1 MIHKLD
7 SSHNTNIAPHDS
19 YNTNYTEEEHTQES
33 HILKKKIKNKLNIFS
48 KIKNYYYILLMILL
62 ALSLSIA
69 LLLSYKVN
77 YFIKNVSIN
86 IIEIHG
92 ASIQSQKIIL
102 NTLNKLKG
110 QPISKLN
117 LQYLQTYLLSMPSIA
132 KASVYRN
139 MTGKVKIFVLEK
151 NPYFL
156 WLNDNN
162 NYKIVDSENQ
172 IINVKLQFP
181 VTDLIKIE
189 SGEEALKQSSVIRFL
204 MYKDINI
211 LKQVDTI
218 MYKGY
223 YWNII
228 LKNNIIIKLPIDNV
242 ELSYM
247 NLVKIINKYNLL
259 KRKIEYIDAR
269 IPNKIFIM
277 PRK

>member
-77 YFIKNVSIN
+77 YFIKNVAIN
-86 IIEIHG
+86 SIEIHG

-242 ELSYM
+242 ELYELSK
-247 NLVKIINKYNLL
+247 NN
-259 KRKIEYIDAR
+259 
-269 IPNKIFIM
+269 
-277 PRK
+277 

>member
-1 MIHKLD
+1 MINKFN
-7 SSHNTNIAPHDS
+7 SSNHTHVEHNGS
-19 YNTNYTEEEHTQES
+19 YGTNYTEDEHTQES

-48 KIKNYYYILLMILL
+48 KLKNYYYILLMILL
-62 ALSLSIA
+62 ALSLSIV

-77 YFIKNVSIN
+77 YFIKNVAIN
-86 IIEIHG
+86 SIEIHG

>member
-7 SSHNTNIAPHDS
+7 SSNHASVEHNDS
-19 YNTNYTEEEHTQES
+19 YNTNYTEEEHNQENHAS
-33 HILKKKIKNKLNIFS
+33 KKTINKKIDIFS
-48 KIKNYYYILLMILL
+48 KLRNYYYLLLIILL
-62 ALSLSIA
+62 ALSFSIV
-69 LLLSYKVN
+69 LLLSYKVS
-77 YFIKNVSIN
+77 YFIKNVTIN
-86 IIEIHG
+86 SIEIHG
-92 ASIQSQKIIL
+92 ASIQSQQIIL
-102 NTLNKLKG
+102 KTLNKLKG

-117 LQYLQTYLLSMPSIA
+117 LQYLQTYLLSIPSIA

-139 MTGKVKIFVLEK
+139 MTGKVKIFILEK

-156 WLNDNN
+156 WLNDSN
-162 NYKIVDSENQ
+162 NYKIVDSENKL
-172 IINVKLQFP
+172 IKVKLQFP

-189 SGEEALKQSSVIRFL
+189 SGEEALKQSSFIRFL

-218 MYKGY
+218 IYKGY
-223 YWNII
+223 YWDII
-228 LKNNIIIKLPIDNV
+228 LKNTIVIKLPIENV
-242 ELSYM
+242 EVSYT

>member
-77 YFIKNVSIN
+77 YFIKNVAIN
-86 IIEIHG
+86 SIEIHG

-132 KASVYRN
+132 KAC
-139 MTGKVKIFVLEK
+139 I
-151 NPYFL
+151 
-156 WLNDNN
+156 
-162 NYKIVDSENQ
+162 
-172 IINVKLQFP
+172 
-181 VTDLIKIE
+181 
-189 SGEEALKQSSVIRFL
+189 
-204 MYKDINI
+204 
-211 LKQVDTI
+211 
-218 MYKGY
+218 
-223 YWNII
+223 
-228 LKNNIIIKLPIDNV
+228 
-242 ELSYM
+242 
-247 NLVKIINKYNLL
+247 
-259 KRKIEYIDAR
+259 
-269 IPNKIFIM
+269 
-277 PRK
+277 

>member
-7 SSHNTNIAPHDS
+7 SSNHTSVEHNDS
-19 YNTNYTEEEHTQES
+19 YNTNYTEENHAS
-33 HILKKKIKNKLNIFS
+33 KKTIKNKIDIFS
-48 KIKNYYYILLMILL
+48 KLRNYYYLLLMILL
-62 ALSLSIA
+62 ALSLSIV
-69 LLLSYKVN
+69 LLLSYKVS
-77 YFIKNVSIN
+77 YFIKNVTIN
-86 IIEIHG
+86 SIEIHG
-92 ASIQSQKIIL
+92 ASIQSQQIIL
-102 NTLNKLKG
+102 KTLNKLKG

-117 LQYLQTYLLSMPSIA
+117 LQYLQTYLLSIPSIA

-139 MTGKVKIFVLEK
+139 MTGKVKIFILEK

-156 WLNDNN
+156 WLNDSN
-162 NYKIVDSENQ
+162 NYKIVDSENKL
-172 IINVKLQFP
+172 IKVKLQFP

-218 MYKGY
+218 IYKGY
-223 YWNII
+223 YWDII
-228 LKNNIIIKLPIDNV
+228 LKNTIVIKLPIENV
-242 ELSYM
+242 EVSYT
-247 NLVKIINKYNLL
+247 NLVNIINKYNLL

>member
-77 YFIKNVSIN
+77 YFIKNVAIN
-86 IIEIHG
+86 SIEIHG